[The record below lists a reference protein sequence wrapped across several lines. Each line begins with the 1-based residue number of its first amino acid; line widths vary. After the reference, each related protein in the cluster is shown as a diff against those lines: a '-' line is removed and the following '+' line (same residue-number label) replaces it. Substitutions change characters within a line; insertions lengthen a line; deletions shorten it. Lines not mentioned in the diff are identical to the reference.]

1 MMLSQSLALAR
12 APCGRSRRA
21 RVRAAA
27 AAEPVSLLPT
37 FYDPA
42 VASSWHFVLANADF
56 MLNDENNEHLPEL
69 LRERR
74 RFFLEHDAPVNF
86 FVVTQ
91 PAWLDGL
98 PELAKRVRTP
108 AVAIVSPDE
117 TWIRCAA
124 RARAAGRHGRLRGA
138 RLRRRG
144 AAHRRR
150 AAVVACAPGVSA
162 EQHARCARARA
173 AAAHAR
179 ARTARF
185 VKLRMDRVLIG
196 ELSGG
201 LADVTASKGPAP
213 VFPKPAS
220 WAAPYNKYA
229 PGWWD
234 MFSSK

>member
-1 MMLSQSLALAR
+1 MMLSQSLVLAR

-27 AAEPVSLLPT
+27 AAEPASLLPT

-91 PAWLDGL
+91 PAWLDGM

-124 RARAAGRHGRLRGA
+124 RARGWRGRLCGA
-138 RLRRRG
+138 RLQRRG
-144 AAHRRR
+144 AARRRR
-150 AAVVACAPGVSA
+150 AAGHVTR
-162 EQHARCARARA
+162 ARRICGAARSPPRARARPT
-173 AAAHAR
+173 AAHAR
-179 ARTARF
+179 ARAARF

-213 VFPKPAS
+213 AFPKPAS

-234 MFSSK
+234 MFSAK